1 MYKEYFEGKV
11 NLAFIYSTARLS
23 AMILTL
29 AV

>member
-11 NLAFIYSTARLS
+11 NLAFIYSTASLS

-29 AV
+29 AF